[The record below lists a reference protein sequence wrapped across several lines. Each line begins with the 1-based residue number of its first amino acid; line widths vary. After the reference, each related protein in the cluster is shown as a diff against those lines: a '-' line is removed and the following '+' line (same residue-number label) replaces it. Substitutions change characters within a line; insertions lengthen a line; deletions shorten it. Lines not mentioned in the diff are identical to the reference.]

1 MSEPSVGHVPDRAR
15 YEIAVDDR
23 RAGLSQYVEDAG
35 RRIFFHTEVD
45 GAYEGQG
52 LAAILVAQALDDT
65 RAAGLRVVPMCP
77 YVKQFVRKH
86 PEYADLVDP
95 VTPEAIERVRAAV

>member
-1 MSEPSVGHVPDRAR
+1 MSEPTVGHVPDRAR
-15 YEIAVDDR
+15 YEISVGGR
-23 RAGLSQYVEDAG
+23 PAGLSQYLEDDG

-45 GAYEGQG
+45 DAYEGQG
-52 LAAILVAQALDDT
+52 LAAILVARALDDT
-65 RAAGLRVVPMCP
+65 RASGLRVIPMCP

-95 VTPEAIERVRAAV
+95 VTPDAIEQVRAAV